1 MRESCRRVN
10 SRFLLCLA
18 CLLVCAGTGSPA
30 HAEPFASRIVC
41 RTQLAEARRAELA
54 AQLRVITGWVG
65 LHFDGEGYLRFGA
78 ERPAG
83 GSQSAR
89 ELLAAAE
96 AGENL
101 LIIED
106 ASGSA
111 DVAFSRVLE
120 GRWKDG
126 AEGRPAAYVVQIDFK
141 DFTHV
146 KGDRVALAAFNAGW
160 GALHEI
166 EHAVHDSVD
175 AERPGD
181 SGECEAAINRMR
193 RECGLAERAEYFYT
207 PLPGAAGS
215 EFKTLYVRLAFTQA
229 HAAQV
234 KPRQYWLYWDAALT
248 GGMPG
253 DARRGIG
260 DRRRSRAPSVRAD
273 DVHHVALAS
282 GLFAW
287 LLIEGRTTPPTS

>member
-1 MRESCRRVN
+1 MRESGRRVN
-10 SRFLLCLA
+10 SRALLCLA
-18 CLLVCAGTGSPA
+18 CLLVCAC
-30 HAEPFASRIVC
+30 AEVSANAEQPTPSIVC
-41 RTQLAEARRAELA
+41 RAGLAEARRTQLA
-54 AQLRVITGWVG
+54 AQLRAITGWGG
-65 LHFDGEGYLRFGA
+65 LHFDGEGFLRFGA

-89 ELLAAAE
+89 ELLAAAQ

-126 AEGRPAAYVVQIDFK
+126 SGGAPPAYVIQIDFK

-146 KGDRVALAAFNAGW
+146 RGDRAALSAFNAAW

-166 EHAVHDSVD
+166 EHAFNDAAD
-175 AERPGD
+175 AEGPGAA
-181 SGECEAAINRMR
+181 GECEEAINRMR

-207 PLPGAAGS
+207 PLPGATAG
-215 EFKTLYVRLAFTQA
+215 EFKSRYVRLAFTQERPA
-229 HAAQV
+229 DRRR
-234 KPRQYWLYWDAALT
+234 RQYWLFWDAELT
-248 GGMPG
+248 GGVP
-253 DARRGIG
+253 AANQIA
-260 DRRRSRAPSVRAD
+260 SR
-273 DVHHVALAS
+273 
-282 GLFAW
+282 
-287 LLIEGRTTPPTS
+287 

>member
-10 SRFLLCLA
+10 SRALLRLI
-18 CLLVCAGTGSPA
+18 CLLVCAGAGGSA
-30 HAEPFASRIVC
+30 QAEPSASRIVC
-41 RTQLAEARRAELA
+41 RAQLAEARRAELA
-54 AQLRVITGWVG
+54 AQLRAITGWAG
-65 LHFDGEGYLRFGA
+65 LHFDGEGFLRFGT

-89 ELLAAAE
+89 ELLAAAQ

-106 ASGSA
+106 VSGSA

-126 AEGRPAAYVVQIDFK
+126 SEGRPPAYVVQIDFK

-146 KGDRVALAAFNAGW
+146 KGDRAALVAFNAGW

-166 EHAVHDSVD
+166 EHAVRDSID

-181 SGECEAAINRMR
+181 PGVCEEAINRMR

-207 PLPGAAGS
+207 PLPGAAGG
-215 EFKTLYVRLAFTQA
+215 EFKTPYVRLAFTQA
-229 HAAQV
+229 HAADR
-234 KPRQYWLYWDAALT
+234 KRRQYWLYWDAALT
-248 GGMPG
+248 GGAH
-253 DARRGIG
+253 DAKQ
-260 DRRRSRAPSVRAD
+260 
-273 DVHHVALAS
+273 VAA
-282 GLFAW
+282 
-287 LLIEGRTTPPTS
+287 R

>member
-18 CLLVCAGTGSPA
+18 CLLVCAGTGAAA
-30 HAEPFASRIVC
+30 HAEPSASRIVC
-41 RTQLAEARRAELA
+41 RAGLSESRRVELA
-54 AQLRVITGWVG
+54 AQLQVITGWAG
-65 LHFDGEGYLRFGA
+65 LHFDGEGFLRLGT

-89 ELLAAAE
+89 ELLAAAQ
-96 AGENL
+96 AGEDL

-111 DVAFSRVLE
+111 EVAFSRVLE

-126 AEGRPAAYVVQIDFK
+126 SEGRPAAYVVQIDFK

-146 KGDRVALAAFNAGW
+146 KGDRAALAAFNAGW

-166 EHAVHDSVD
+166 EHAVNDSVD

-181 SGECEAAINRMR
+181 SGECEGAINRMR

-207 PLPGAAGS
+207 PLPGAVGG

-229 HAAQV
+229 RTPAG

-248 GGMPG
+248 GGTNG
-253 DARRGIG
+253 AGQVA
-260 DRRRSRAPSVRAD
+260 SR
-273 DVHHVALAS
+273 
-282 GLFAW
+282 
-287 LLIEGRTTPPTS
+287 